1 MARTSFVPFA
11 ALLTGRAK
19 WRGSGGSWPAVLLG
33 LLLWLAITWL
43 HAPEA
48 SPIAVR

>member
-1 MARTSFVPFA
+1 LREAWPA
-11 ALLTGRAK
+11 ALI
-19 WRGSGGSWPAVLLG
+19 G

-48 SPIAVR
+48 SPVAALTR